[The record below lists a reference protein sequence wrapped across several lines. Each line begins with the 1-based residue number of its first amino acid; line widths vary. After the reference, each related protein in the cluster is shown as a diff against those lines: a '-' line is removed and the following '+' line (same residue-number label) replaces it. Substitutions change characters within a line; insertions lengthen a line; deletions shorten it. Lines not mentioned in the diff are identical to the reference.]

1 MNERKGP
8 LPEFFDGY
16 ILKGPSVNRSFE
28 ERETS
33 RRLSVSEELLNLTN
47 QSQQRRQKEH
57 HEKVTFW
64 YLPPLTSNLNF
75 KARKLF

>member
-1 MNERKGP
+1 MIKRKGP

-16 ILKGPSVNRSFE
+16 ILQGSSVNRSYE

-64 YLPPLTSNLNF
+64 YRPALSLNYLL
-75 KARKLF
+75 KNRLIK